1 MRRIYFDITDI
12 VNFARKNS
20 RVSGIQRVQA
30 RLVSLLA
37 EHYGGEVIRC
47 VYWDCRKGRCYECSA
62 AGLFESK
69 EFSAEDLLSKL
80 GLFEKWGFLG
90 SEVRKH
96 AKAYSRSRLVQFFR
110 KIYLRLVAA
119 IDPQRLLA
127 MGFSAPRAAS
137 GLATVE
143 RKPLRQ
149 LVVEDTIVLMGA
161 QPLHRHVHRLVSDHS
176 LRGGEVNQLI
186 YDLLPHHWPAY
197 FPSSLVSKYRLFLSR
212 SIPIVSRYIC
222 ISENTRRD
230 MEGYLHEHAVH
241 RDAVSLPLAHEFS
254 GFLRN
259 ARDGKATSQPVA
271 SVVESRYILCVGTI
285 EIRKNGAGLLKVWQH
300 LIHRL
305 GDRVPQ
311 LVFAGKRGW
320 LTEKLDS
327 LLACDVALANKVTI
341 LETPTDSDL
350 AALYQRCLFAV
361 YPSLAEGWGLPIGEA
376 AWFGKYCVT
385 STTTSMPEVCGDLAD
400 YGDPNNHEQLAA
412 VIERAIGDDAYR
424 LCKEEAISKAPLRTW
439 RDVAE
444 DLFSLVQTGQRA
456 SASDLLQRTE
466 S

>member
-1 MRRIYFDITDI
+1 MRRIYFDITD
-12 VNFARKNS
+12 VVSFARTNS

-47 VYWDCRKGRCYECSA
+47 LYWDFLKGCCYECSST
-62 AGLFESK
+62 GLFESK

-80 GLFEKWGFLG
+80 GLFEEWGFLG
-90 SEVRKH
+90 SAIRKH
-96 AKAYSRSRLVQFFR
+96 AKAYSRNSLVQFFR
-110 KIYLRLVAA
+110 KIYLLLVAK
-119 IDPQRLLA
+119 IDPQRLIA
-127 MGFSAPRAAS
+127 MGVSAPRTAS
-137 GLATVE
+137 MCATVE
-143 RKPLRQ
+143 RKPLHQ
-149 LVVEDTIVLMGA
+149 LTVDDAIVLMGA
-161 QPLHRHVHRLVSDHS
+161 HRLHRQVRRLVSDHR
-176 LRGGEVNQLI
+176 LRGGEVNQVI

-197 FPSSLVSKYRLFLSR
+197 FPSSLVSKYRLFLR
-212 SIPIVSRYIC
+212 QSIQVVSRYIC

-230 MEGYLHEHAVH
+230 MESYLQEHAVH
-241 RDAVSLPLAHEFS
+241 RDVVSLPLAHEFA
-254 GFLRN
+254 GFSRN
-259 ARDGKATSQPVA
+259 ARDVKATSQQVA
-271 SVVESRYILCVGTI
+271 RIVESRFILCVGTL
-285 EIRKNGAGLLKVWQH
+285 EIRKNGVGLLKAWQH

-320 LTEKLDS
+320 LIEEFDS

-350 AALYQRCLFAV
+350 VALYQRCLFTV

-400 YGDPNNHEQLAA
+400 SVDPNNHEQIAA
-412 VIERAIGDDAYR
+412 VIERAIDDDAY
-424 LCKEEAISKAPLRTW
+424 LVSKEEAISKAHLRTW
-439 RDVAE
+439 SDVAE
-444 DLFSLVQTGQRA
+444 NLYKVVAGNHIKTFQEKAPCAAL
-456 SASDLLQRTE
+456 
-466 S
+466 